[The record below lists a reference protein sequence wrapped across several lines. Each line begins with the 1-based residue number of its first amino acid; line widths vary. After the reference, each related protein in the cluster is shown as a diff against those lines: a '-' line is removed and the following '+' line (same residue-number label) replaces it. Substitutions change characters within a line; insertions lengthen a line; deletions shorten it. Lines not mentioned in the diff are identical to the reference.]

1 MSRAERPV
9 VWIEKQPARRL
20 AMNVGAGWIT
30 TGVELMLGL
39 VMLPFNT
46 RHLGASDYGLWLL
59 TASIVSYFPIMNLG
73 YGGAMERAV
82 AQYRAKRGAR
92 AINEMASTLFG
103 LFAVFGLL
111 AFCVAVVLAW
121 KLNDIV
127 NLTGDQT
134 WQGPIVLLMVGLQVS
149 AGLPCAVF
157 GAVVN
162 GFQRTLRNSVVA
174 ITVALTVA
182 AVNVVMLLAGA
193 GLVELVA
200 AMTAT
205 RMLAYGAYWLNA
217 HHVFPLL
224 RVRPSLVRKERL
236 REATG
241 FSVYVLIQDGATR
254 LNFAS
259 DPIVIGAFLTTG
271 AVAVWAVAQRL
282 VNVILHLT
290 NQLNARLFP
299 VVVGYHTSQRDDQLR
314 ELLVQGTRLSLAL
327 AFPVTGSL
335 ALLAE
340 PVILRWAGPVF
351 RDSAVLVQILSLVVL
366 VRVSTNTA
374 GAILRG
380 GGRHQLLALSN
391 LASAII
397 NILLSIVLIR
407 THGLPG
413 VAVATLIPSAFRGAA
428 ILVPVACAR
437 VGLPVRRY
445 LTEALWPAS
454 WPAVIALGL
463 LAATRGAVRTS
474 LLECLMYAVAAGTLY
489 ALLFMGV
496 AVGRR
501 DRNRYLAQLR
511 SIAGRP
517 ALEAA

>member
-1 MSRAERPV
+1 
-9 VWIEKQPARRL
+9 
-20 AMNVGAGWIT
+20 
-30 TGVELMLGL
+30 
-39 VMLPFNT
+39 
-46 RHLGASDYGLWLL
+46 
-59 TASIVSYFPIMNLG
+59 
-73 YGGAMERAV
+73 
-82 AQYRAKRGAR
+82 
-92 AINEMASTLFG
+92 
-103 LFAVFGLL
+103 
-111 AFCVAVVLAW
+111 
-121 KLNDIV
+121 
-127 NLTGDQT
+127 
-134 WQGPIVLLMVGLQVS
+134 
-149 AGLPCAVF
+149 
-157 GAVVN
+157 
-162 GFQRTLRNSVVA
+162 
-174 ITVALTVA
+174 
-182 AVNVVMLLAGA
+182 
-193 GLVELVA
+193 
-200 AMTAT
+200 
-205 RMLAYGAYWLNA
+205 
-217 HHVFPLL
+217 
-224 RVRPSLVRKERL
+224 
-236 REATG
+236 
-241 FSVYVLIQDGATR
+241 VYALIQDGATR

-259 DPIVIGAFLTTG
+259 DPIVIAAFLTTG